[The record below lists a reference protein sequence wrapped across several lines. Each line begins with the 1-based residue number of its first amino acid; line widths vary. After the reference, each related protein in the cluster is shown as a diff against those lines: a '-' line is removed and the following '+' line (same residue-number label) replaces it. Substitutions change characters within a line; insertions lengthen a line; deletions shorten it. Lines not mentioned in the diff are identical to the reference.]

1 MQKYDKGMKKN
12 FYMKY
17 NLNRKILQIYM
28 EDERIL
34 INKLMDELVT
44 LDYSTHNDNY
54 IIKMLQDIGL
64 KRLNWA
70 RVLCHSSIENMIKNP
85 TDGKTFPSKSFVYK
99 PCDEMDLFI
108 KLCDNFYLPIIFLK
122 SNNTHPVYNKK
133 IIMDYLYVFT
143 SKTTD
148 KSVLY
153 LGKDILTKLQEK
165 IINQYTK
172 RIRNEINNLNMNLLK
187 IDENKRG
194 LKVRSKI
201 ELYHSGERLDSIN
214 YFTHPNRDEGLKNV
228 IQYIFKKFEGI
239 RIKKEF
245 EKQRNALEE
254 MVALEEMDINNI

>member
-1 MQKYDKGMKKN
+1 
-12 FYMKY
+12 
-17 NLNRKILQIYM
+17 M
-28 EDERIL
+28 EEEREI

-44 LDYSTHNDNY
+44 LDYKTHSDGY

-70 RVLCHSSIENMIKNP
+70 RVLSHSSISNMMKNP
-85 TDGKTFPSKSFVYK
+85 TDGKTFPARSFVYK
-99 PCDEMDLFI
+99 PCEEMDLFI

-122 SNNTHPVYNKK
+122 SDKTDPVYCKE
-133 IIMDYLYVFT
+133 IYMDYLYVFT
-143 SKTTD
+143 SKITN

-153 LGKDILTKLQEK
+153 LGKDIQTVLQKK

-194 LKVRSKI
+194 LKVRSNI
-201 ELYHSGERLDSIN
+201 ELYHSGERIESTN
-214 YFTHPNRDEGLKNV
+214 YFTHPDRDKALKNV
-228 IQYIFKKFEGI
+228 IQFMFKKFEGI
-239 RIKKEF
+239 RIRKEF

-254 MVALEEMDINNI
+254 MVAAEEMTESNI